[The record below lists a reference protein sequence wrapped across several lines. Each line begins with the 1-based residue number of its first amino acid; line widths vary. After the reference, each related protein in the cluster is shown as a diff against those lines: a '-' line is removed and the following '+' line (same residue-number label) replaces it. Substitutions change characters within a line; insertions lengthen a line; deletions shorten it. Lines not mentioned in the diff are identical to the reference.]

1 MKKTFFWKLGLFAAL
16 AFGLNACS
24 ESTSADDDDDIII
37 LSSTSNSG
45 KTTSSS
51 AKGGPCKSVTANLST
66 PTNLNVVKN
75 GDNKWMLIWDYSAN
89 DDRPETGFVI
99 ESLNMSDK
107 QPKWKAIDST
117 NAGVNMYNLSGKD
130 KAGMYYRISAK
141 DECGVSKA
149 TDMVEI
155 ASEGSNTTSNA
166 ELAAPSNL
174 KLENLGNNMW
184 QLSWSYTN
192 NDKRPEQG
200 FKLQSLNLDD
210 KSPKWADDG
219 TTNKGVH
226 VVKIDGT
233 KKGGLLYHVAAKD
246 DKGVSEYSEEITI
259 PRVADSTSSTS
270 STNMDLAVP
279 TNLKLDSI
287 GVNKYQLSWSYTDNT
302 NRPENGFRVQ
312 ALNLTAAKPA
322 WAVIDSTNKGVRFI
336 IIDATKQGGRYIRVA
351 AKDSKGTST
360 YSSEIQVPNADTTKV
375 AGQEIDL
382 AVPTKLTITSLGD
395 NQYLLSW
402 SYTNNDKRPEN
413 GFKLQSLNFNA
424 TNPQWTDDG
433 TTNKGVNVIKIDGNK
448 KGGLMFHVA
457 AKDSKGISEY
467 SESITIPSITDST
480 GTSTNTSVDLA
491 VPTNLKADSIG
502 VNKYQLSWSYTDNKN
517 RPENGF
523 RLQVLDL
530 SVAKP
535 AWANLD
541 STSKGVRM
549 YNIDATKHGG
559 KYVRV
564 AAKDAKGTSTYSS
577 EVMIPNKDTTKVA
590 GQEIDLAVPVNL
602 SLTNLG
608 NNEYM
613 LSWQYTDVAKRPAKG
628 FVLQKLLIAN
638 GKSWEDIKATVNK
651 DVLFYKLASD
661 TCKYFVR
668 VAAKDDKGLS
678 AYSNVIEV
686 PKKGEGEDL
695 TTPPTDLAI
704 ARIAPSVWELT
715 WKYEN
720 NVENANRK
728 FIIQGSKLKN
738 YKPENFK
745 WTDVGIE
752 IDGNLRTYYILG
764 KENIETF
771 YRMAVVNDGDT
782 SAFTETVQL
791 TPEIQY
797 RDYMALNVPVPSTKF
812 QKYYINGIESDRDTS
827 TQDDMTFVST
837 QATYTITGNF
847 ISKYIRESEYTDTV
861 YYEARWFTSLEE
873 YERYKF
879 SCEGK
884 TTHEKTCDSCYWIE
898 KFPYE
903 EPSITK
909 GFYAQSDFTSAK
921 KNETVYDAC
930 IAEYGYNKTDHLKLY
945 NSNTDHNEW
954 LTIMNN
960 EIATGTCILAYIDDI
975 CNYYVQFRIYWKDTN
990 GEEDWSEWTQPYN
1003 VGEMSGASDFCSH

>member
-1 MKKTFFWKLGLFAAL
+1 
-16 AFGLNACS
+16 
-24 ESTSADDDDDIII
+24 
-37 LSSTSNSG
+37 
-45 KTTSSS
+45 
-51 AKGGPCKSVTANLST
+51 
-66 PTNLNVVKN
+66 
-75 GDNKWMLIWDYSAN
+75 
-89 DDRPETGFVI
+89 
-99 ESLNMSDK
+99 MSDK
-107 QPKWKAIDST
+107 QPKWKTIDST
-117 NAGVNMYNLSGKD
+117 NAGVIMYNLTGES
-130 KAGMYYRISAK
+130 KAGKYYRVSAK
-141 DECGVSKA
+141 DACGVSKA
-149 TDMVEI
+149 TDMVEV
-155 ASEGSNTTSNA
+155 ASAGTNTTTNA
-166 ELAAPSNL
+166 ELAKPSNL
-174 KLENLGNNMW
+174 KLESLGNDMW

-192 NDKRPEQG
+192 NEDRPEQG

-270 STNMDLAVP
+270 STNMDLAIP

-302 NRPENGFRVQ
+302 NRPENGFKVQ
-312 ALNLTAAKPA
+312 SLNLTAAKPA

-336 IIDATKQGGRYIRVA
+336 IIDATKQGGRYLRVA

-382 AVPTKLTITSLGD
+382 AVPTKLTLTALGD

-448 KGGLMFHVA
+448 KGGLMYHVA

-467 SESITIPSITDST
+467 SESITIPSVSDST

-523 RLQVLDL
+523 RLQILDL
-530 SVAKP
+530 SAAKP
-535 AWANLD
+535 AWATLD
-541 STSKGVRM
+541 STNKGVRL

-577 EVMIPNKDTTKVA
+577 EVMIPNQDTTKVA
-590 GQEIDLAVPVNL
+590 GQEIDLAIPVNL
-602 SLTNLG
+602 SLASLG

-628 FVLQKLLIAN
+628 FVLQKLVIAN

-651 DVLFYKLASD
+651 DVLFYKLSAD
-661 TCKYFVR
+661 TEKYYVR

-678 AYSNVIEV
+678 QYSNVIEV

-695 TTPPTDLAI
+695 TTPPTDLTI
-704 ARIAPSVWELT
+704 SRIAPSVWELT

-720 NVENANRK
+720 NVDNANRR
-728 FIIQGSKLKN
+728 FIIQSSKLTN

-745 WTDVGIE
+745 WKDVGVE

-764 KENIETF
+764 RDNIETF

-791 TPEIQY
+791 TPEIAY
-797 RDYMALNVPVPSTKF
+797 RDYMALNVPAPSTKF
-812 QKYYINGIESDRDTS
+812 QTYYVNGIESDRDTS
-827 TQDDMTFVST
+827 TKDDQVFVTT
-837 QATYTITGNF
+837 QATYTITKNF

-861 YYEARWFTSLEE
+861 YYQARWFTSLEQ
-873 YERYKF
+873 YNNYKGT
-879 SCEGK
+879 CDGK
-884 TTHEKTCDSCYWIE
+884 KESNKCDSCYWIE
-898 KFPYE
+898 EFPYE
-903 EPSITK
+903 EPSISKSFDATN
-909 GFYAQSDFTSAK
+909 DFNTAK
-921 KNETVYDAC
+921 KDKTVYQAC
-930 IAEYGYNKTDHLKLY
+930 VETYGYNKEDHLKLY
-945 NSNTDHNEW
+945 KATTPEDEW
-954 LTIMNN
+954 LKIMDN
-960 EIATGTCILAYIDDI
+960 EISTGTCILAYIDNI
-975 CNYYVQFRIYWKDTN
+975 CDYYVQFRIIWTDTN
-990 GEEDWSEWTQPYN
+990 GETDYSEWTEPFN
-1003 VGEMSGASDFCSH
+1003 VADMSGAKEFCQH